1 MFKGITKRWI
11 INTFGVIIAVIT
23 LLIVCLSVLMQSLCY
38 SSIEQAL
45 LNRNNELSA
54 VFPGYKCENTA
65 DFQNTATKYVEDFE
79 HKESMELMV
88 INASGRITMAS
99 TGFEP
104 DEKIEIPD
112 YEAALKDDDSV
123 AMWTGKLSSGEKAM
137 ATTHVIRNSKG
148 TSVGAIRYVVSLRKA
163 NLHTFIVTLIAAF
176 VGIIIIACVAFSGSY
191 FIRSIVKPVRE
202 MSKTAKRIAQGDFS
216 AKLTKMYDDEIG
228 ELSDSIND
236 MAKELDA
243 SEKLKN
249 DFISRVS
256 HELRTPLTAIKGW
269 AETMQYG
276 VPDRITLEKG
286 MSVIVNESSR
296 LTGIVEELLDFSK
309 LQSGRLTMQKL
320 KMDILAEVDEAVYM
334 FKERALSE
342 GKHLLY
348 DEPETMP
355 PVYGDRNRL
364 KQVFINVLDN
374 ALKYTPEGGM
384 VGVQV
389 YQDFKEDMIKIIVA
403 DNGCGISQDDI
414 PKIKDKFYK
423 ANQKVN
429 GSGIGLAVADEIIK
443 LHDGTLDIDSSLEVG
458 TTVTISLPTYKN
470 QDEEVDEANI
480 LKPPVI
486 AEKNSIKK
494 D

>member
-1 MFKGITKRWI
+1 
-11 INTFGVIIAVIT
+11 
-23 LLIVCLSVLMQSLCY
+23 
-38 SSIEQAL
+38 
-45 LNRNNELSA
+45 
-54 VFPGYKCENTA
+54 
-65 DFQNTATKYVEDFE
+65 
-79 HKESMELMV
+79 
-88 INASGRITMAS
+88 
-99 TGFEP
+99 
-104 DEKIEIPD
+104 
-112 YEAALKDDDSV
+112 
-123 AMWTGKLSSGEKAM
+123 
-137 ATTHVIRNSKG
+137 
-148 TSVGAIRYVVSLRKA
+148 
-163 NLHTFIVTLIAAF
+163 
-176 VGIIIIACVAFSGSY
+176 
-191 FIRSIVKPVRE
+191 
-202 MSKTAKRIAQGDFS
+202 
-216 AKLTKMYDDEIG
+216 
-228 ELSDSIND
+228 
-236 MAKELDA
+236 MAKELDE

-286 MSVIVNESSR
+286 MSVIVSESSR

-309 LQSGRLTMQKL
+309 LQSGRLIMNMQKI
-320 KMDILAEVDEAVYM
+320 DILAEVDEAIYM

-348 DEPETMP
+348 DEPEIMP

-429 GSGIGLAVADEIIK
+429 GSGIGLAVADEIVK
-443 LHDGTLDIDSSLEVG
+443 LHSGHLDIDSSLDVG
-458 TTVTISLPTYKN
+458 TTVTVGIPIYKN
-470 QDEEVDEANI
+470 QLEEEEQ
-480 LKPPVI
+480 KFI
-486 AEKNSIKK
+486 AENK
-494 D
+494 DISKE